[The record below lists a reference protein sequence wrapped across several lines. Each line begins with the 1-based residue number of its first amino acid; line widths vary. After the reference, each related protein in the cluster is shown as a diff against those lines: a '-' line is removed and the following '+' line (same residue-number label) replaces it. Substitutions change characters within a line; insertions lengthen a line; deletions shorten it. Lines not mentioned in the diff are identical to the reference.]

1 MKNEAWGL
9 AEPFRR
15 FWSDSRAVTALEYG
29 LIAAVAGGIIAVG
42 FRTYGT
48 ALKTAFSNL
57 VV

>member
-1 MKNEAWGL
+1 MKSTTWWL

-15 FWSDSRAVTALEYG
+15 FWNDSCAVTALEYG
-29 LIAAVAGGIIAVG
+29 LIAAVVGGIVAVG

-48 ALKTAFSNL
+48 ALKTAFSSL